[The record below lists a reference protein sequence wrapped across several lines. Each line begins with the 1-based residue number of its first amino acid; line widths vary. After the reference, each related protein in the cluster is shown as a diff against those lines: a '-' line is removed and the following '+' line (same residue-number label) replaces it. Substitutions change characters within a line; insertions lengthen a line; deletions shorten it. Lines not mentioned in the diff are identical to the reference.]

1 MKAEKVKV
9 ISKQGLH
16 ARPAGQL
23 VKECKKFK
31 SQIRIRYGEKGANAK
46 SIYAI
51 LQSGIRCG
59 SEVTVECEGEDEE
72 IACDTIVQKI
82 AEGLG
87 DI

>member
-23 VKECKKFK
+23 VTECKKFK
-31 SQIRIRYGEKGANAK
+31 SQIYIRCGDKGVNAK

-51 LQSGIRCG
+51 LQSGIKCG
-59 SEVTVECEGEDEE
+59 SEVVVECQGEDEE
-72 IACDTIVQKI
+72 LACDTIVQKI

-87 DI
+87 DT